1 MKEKKLDAKLEEMK
15 NLQASYM
22 KENPKKITANEK
34 YPKLER
40 EKLLEE
46 NLVNAEMVGVTGKRA
61 HVNSFVYQGKA
72 VAFIY

>member
-1 MKEKKLDAKLEEMK
+1 
-15 NLQASYM
+15 M

-40 EKLLEE
+40 QELVEE
-46 NLVNAEMVGVTGKRA
+46 DLINAEMVGKTGKRA

-72 VAFIY
+72 VAILT